1 MSAPTETSFPA
12 PQGGA
17 DALGAARRRPTN
29 TLVKTT
35 QDGRPVEVIDGWVCL
50 AGLKEADTLV
60 PLIEHPNRQ
69 AILAAVPGA
78 THMAGRLPLN
88 HEEAAIAQ
96 GAMTAEQRTID
107 TSQMA
112 IAQRLRRAMWA
123 KAVAEGVE

>member
-1 MSAPTETSFPA
+1 MA
-12 PQGGA
+12 
-17 DALGAARRRPTN
+17 N

-69 AILAAVPGA
+69 AIVAAVPG
-78 THMAGRLPLN
+78 
-88 HEEAAIAQ
+88 AQ

-107 TSQMA
+107 TSPMA

>member
-1 MSAPTETSFPA
+1 
-12 PQGGA
+12 
-17 DALGAARRRPTN
+17 LGAALRRPAN

-78 THMAGRLPLN
+78 THMAGRLPLT

-96 GAMTAEQRTID
+96 GAMTAEQREID
-107 TSQMA
+107 TSPMA